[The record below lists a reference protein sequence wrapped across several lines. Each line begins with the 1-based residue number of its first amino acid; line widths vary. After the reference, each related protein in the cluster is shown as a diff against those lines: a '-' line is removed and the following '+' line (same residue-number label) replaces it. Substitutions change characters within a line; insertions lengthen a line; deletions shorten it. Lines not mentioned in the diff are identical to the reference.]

1 MRNAFHYDAW
11 IRCNRK
17 DDRQKKKDCRNS
29 IVYLCSSRRCDDYI
43 FLHGDMGNLQ
53 SVSSVE
59 CYAGGFMSDNDI
71 LLHRPA
77 QGCG

>member
-1 MRNAFHYDAW
+1 MSYS
-11 IRCNRK
+11 CGK
-17 DDRQKKKDCRNS
+17 DSTLELHKMILQGHTP
-29 IVYLCSSRRCDDYI
+29 VALLCDDYI